1 MNYALA
7 LHFAE
12 KKNKN
17 QTNQNIN
24 PNNTNIYSA
33 TRHINYNTIM
43 VKSKYQNNSTDNSTN
58 NIIHK
63 MSKGVEYN
71 DGVTEDIDLENG
83 NISTQPILEGEC
95 VVCMNYGILDVF
107 CNTCKECQMCSKC
120 YQTYYLENLHNN
132 CMICSTGRW
141 EVTYNEKN
149 RNMVESVYEINSKK
163 MEDREKIS
171 DDNNSITPIRTEPPQ
186 LHDKPCVYAISCCVF
201 FIILYFGFILYVS
214 L

>member
-17 QTNQNIN
+17 QTNLNN
-24 PNNTNIYSA
+24 PP
-33 TRHINYNTIM
+33 RHINYNTIM
-43 VKSKYQNNSTDNSTN
+43 VKSKYQINSKNSSTINSTN

-63 MSKGVEYN
+63 MSKGVEY
-71 DGVTEDIDLENG
+71 DDVATEDIDLENG
-83 NISTQPILEGEC
+83 IESTQPILEGEC

-107 CNTCKECQMCSKC
+107 CNTCNECQMCSKC
-120 YQTYYLENLHNN
+120 YQTYYLENLHHN

-141 EVTYNEKN
+141 EVTYTEKN
-149 RNMVESVYEINSKK
+149 RNMVESVYEINRKK

-171 DDNNSITPIRTEPPQ
+171 DANNSISPIRTDPPQ

-201 FIILYFGFILYVS
+201 FIILYFGFIFYVS